1 MNKNILTEQFTS
13 QFEILKDKPA
23 NVLKRVKG
31 VVSDFKS
38 NRNGRIYPRELWE
51 NVVNSDYVKEM
62 INNHSLFGEAD
73 HPETRLEISLQN
85 VSHAINDLWIEDD
98 KVMAI
103 IDILP
108 TPMGKIISELLDYG
122 TNLGISS
129 RGAGTVLAD
138 NSVDPDDYQFVT
150 FDYVGR
156 PSCAAARM
164 NTILESAEIEA
175 SSKSDDDMKMI
186 LEEYSNNL
194 KEDTRDYKYRESE
207 LRKIFTDE
215 DYFKIKMTNGNSET
229 KFLDISKREAKHIAS
244 YLADTIIENEKIKE
258 RDRYIKESISDLLKE
273 GECNMKLNESI
284 LKNLK
289 EAYENKFTDSL
300 PENIV
305 DDLLYM
311 AKFEDLY
318 LNDGEDLVDKNSKE
332 QVLKYYDEEVGSIDL
347 LHHDLVNYNPE
358 ELKDELSEE
367 DYNKYIKAYNEV
379 LDYTNKSK

>member
-38 NRNGRIYPRELWE
+38 NRNGRVYPRELWE

-175 SSKSDDDMKMI
+175 SSKSDDDMKVI

-194 KEDTRDYKYRESE
+194 KEDVRDYKYRESE
-207 LRKIFTDE
+207 LRKIFTNE

-229 KFLDISKREAKHIAS
+229 KFLDISKREAEHIAS

-258 RDRYIKESISDLLKE
+258 RDKYIKESISEKLLAYSCALLSARAKS
-273 GECNMKLNESI
+273 LFSI
-284 LKNLK
+284 
-289 EAYENKFTDSL
+289 AGT
-300 PENIV
+300 
-305 DDLLYM
+305 
-311 AKFEDLY
+311 
-318 LNDGEDLVDKNSKE
+318 NSGAA
-332 QVLKYYDEEVGSIDL
+332 VSIT
-347 LHHDLVNYNPE
+347 
-358 ELKDELSEE
+358 S
-367 DYNKYIKAYNEV
+367 
-379 LDYTNKSK
+379 KSGFIFFSSV

>member
-175 SSKSDDDMKMI
+175 SSKSDDDMKVI

-194 KEDTRDYKYRESE
+194 KEDVRDYKYRESE

-229 KFLDISKREAKHIAS
+229 KFLDISRREAEHIAS

-258 RDRYIKESISDLLKE
+258 RDKYIKESISDILKE
-273 GECNMKLNESI
+273 GE
-284 LKNLK
+284 
-289 EAYENKFTDSL
+289 
-300 PENIV
+300 
-305 DDLLYM
+305 
-311 AKFEDLY
+311 
-318 LNDGEDLVDKNSKE
+318 
-332 QVLKYYDEEVGSIDL
+332 
-347 LHHDLVNYNPE
+347 
-358 ELKDELSEE
+358 
-367 DYNKYIKAYNEV
+367 
-379 LDYTNKSK
+379 

>member
-38 NRNGRIYPRELWE
+38 NRNGRVYPRKLWE

-138 NSVDPDDYQFVT
+138 NSVDPEDYQFVT

-175 SSKSDDDMKMI
+175 SSKSDDDMKVI

-194 KEDTRDYKYRESE
+194 KEDVRDYKYRESE

-229 KFLDISKREAKHIAS
+229 KFLDISKREAEHIAS

-258 RDRYIKESISDLLKE
+258 RDKYIKESISDILKE
-273 GECNMKLNESI
+273 GE
-284 LKNLK
+284 
-289 EAYENKFTDSL
+289 
-300 PENIV
+300 
-305 DDLLYM
+305 
-311 AKFEDLY
+311 
-318 LNDGEDLVDKNSKE
+318 
-332 QVLKYYDEEVGSIDL
+332 
-347 LHHDLVNYNPE
+347 
-358 ELKDELSEE
+358 
-367 DYNKYIKAYNEV
+367 
-379 LDYTNKSK
+379 